1 MSYELGLGPVIIIK
15 LSAPALPLSQLLG
28 PEQRTTCS
36 TLQHVCATY
45 SVLMKRFIVIL

>member
-36 TLQHVCATY
+36 TLHAVVFMYVQPTAC
-45 SVLMKRFIVIL
+45 S